1 MLTNLPGYVPD
12 LDKTLHHLN
21 ANHITSI
28 LQPNA
33 EAALNWIKAT
43 LTPKS
48 RVAIGGSNTLRDIGA
63 TDYIETGD
71 FLYTNRYVKH
81 VPFKLDSSIPQ
92 EVVERSYQDA
102 FTADFYLTSTNA
114 VTEQGELVNV
124 DGLGN
129 RVAAIAYGPKKVI
142 VVAGRNKIVPDLPAV
157 FERLGQIISRGGMG
171 EQRGIDTPCR
181 TLGKCVDCKSD
192 NRPCCT
198 YSIVRYQRRPR
209 GDADTRI
216 QVLLIDEDLGF

>member
-1 MLTNLPGYVPD
+1 MRTNLPDYVPD
-12 LDKTLHHLN
+12 LNKTLCSLN
-21 ANHITSI
+21 SNHISAM

-33 EAALNWIKAT
+33 EAALKWIKAT

-48 RVAIGGSNTLRDIGA
+48 RVAIGGSNTLRNIGV

-71 FLYTNRYVKH
+71 FLYTSRYVKH
-81 VPFKLDSSIPQ
+81 APFKLDSSIPQ
-92 EVVERSYQDA
+92 EVVERSYLDA

-142 VVAGRNKIVPDLPAV
+142 VVVGRNKIVPDMPAA

-171 EQRGIDTPCR
+171 EQRGIETPCR
-181 TLGKCVDCKSD
+181 TVGKCIDCKSD

-209 GDADTRI
+209 GHDGARI